1 MQKKKRN
8 GGFTLVELLVVIA
21 VLAVLAT
28 VSIVGYTSFVEKA
41 KVSVDVQTLEQL
53 NLVLMANEQS
63 GNGAQNVK
71 DAYNQIYQAGL
82 MPMYTPQGSNLGVC
96 WDSQTNRFVLF
107 QSGANAN
114 QGKIVHS
121 TDSKVSNGVEV
132 DVNNDN
138 RFFVY
143 NEPALCQHQWDEG
156 QIVQQPTCTEQ
167 GLKTETCK
175 ICQTTQNKQVDA
187 TGHNWDNGTTTTPPT
202 CQSNGTTTFCCTQCG
217 ATETETIAPTGHSE
231 VVDNAVEA
239 TCTSTGLTEGK
250 HCSVCNEVLVAQQ
263 VIGLKPHTEETIPA
277 IEPTCTTTGLTVGT
291 KCSVC
296 GETLVAQTVVDALGH
311 TESSVVVE
319 NSIAPQCTVDG
330 SYDNVIYCTVCNIE
344 LSRNTIIVD
353 ALGHTEVIDNAVEAT
368 CTNTGLTEGKHCS
381 VCNEVL
387 VAQQVVDLKPHTEQ
401 SLPAVEPTCTNT
413 GLTVGTKCSVCGE
426 TLVEQTVVGALGHTE
441 SSVVVENSLAPQCT
455 VDGSYDNVI
464 YCTVCNI
471 ELSRNTII
479 VDALGHTEVID
490 SAVEATCTSTGLTE
504 GKHCSVCEEV
514 LVAQQVVDKKA
525 HTEETIPAV
534 EPTCTNTGLT
544 VGTKCS
550 VCEEILVAQQVV
562 ETVDHNIVDGKCSY
576 CGLQVVTKTFS
587 VYSADA
593 VTVENGTY
601 TTNYASHTSTNS
613 DSMWYALTTNPDAV
627 VYRLN
632 SNVEKMDFSQF
643 FIADELA
650 GDTIYI
656 DLNGCTIAGAITLSA
671 SNVTLYVFDSSATK
685 GKVGSINVGTSGQLF
700 VWDVEISNSN
710 NKSGITSKGVDVTM
724 YSGSIHGCY
733 SEMGGGI
740 YAKDASVYMWGGEI
754 YNNVSFGDGGGI
766 FITGTEQEFVM
777 KGGHIYG
784 NRANNGG
791 GMKVKGNVTIDGGT
805 ISGNVAQGPNGNGG
819 GIYHFGGT
827 LTINGGTIGGA
838 NPYTQT
844 GDAKTMANSAQSQ
857 GAEIISEKDIVINNG
872 TVYLHD
878 YDPPY
883 SIIHYGTFSHTGNP
897 FVCQYP
903 YDMYISK

>member
-1 MQKKKRN
+1 M
-8 GGFTLVELLVVIA
+8 VELLVVIA

-319 NSIAPQCTVDG
+319 N
-330 SYDNVIYCTVCNIE
+330 
-344 LSRNTIIVD
+344 L
-353 ALGHTEVIDNAVEAT
+353 L
-368 CTNTGLTEGKHCS
+368 
-381 VCNEVL
+381 
-387 VAQQVVDLKPHTEQ
+387 
-401 SLPAVEPTCTNT
+401 
-413 GLTVGTKCSVCGE
+413 
-426 TLVEQTVVGALGHTE
+426 
-441 SSVVVENSLAPQCT
+441 
-455 VDGSYDNVI
+455 
-464 YCTVCNI
+464 
-471 ELSRNTII
+471 
-479 VDALGHTEVID
+479 
-490 SAVEATCTSTGLTE
+490 
-504 GKHCSVCEEV
+504 
-514 LVAQQVVDKKA
+514 
-525 HTEETIPAV
+525 
-534 EPTCTNTGLT
+534 
-544 VGTKCS
+544 
-550 VCEEILVAQQVV
+550 
-562 ETVDHNIVDGKCSY
+562 
-576 CGLQVVTKTFS
+576 
-587 VYSADA
+587 
-593 VTVENGTY
+593 
-601 TTNYASHTSTNS
+601 
-613 DSMWYALTTNPDAV
+613 
-627 VYRLN
+627 
-632 SNVEKMDFSQF
+632 
-643 FIADELA
+643 
-650 GDTIYI
+650 
-656 DLNGCTIAGAITLSA
+656 
-671 SNVTLYVFDSSATK
+671 
-685 GKVGSINVGTSGQLF
+685 
-700 VWDVEISNSN
+700 
-710 NKSGITSKGVDVTM
+710 
-724 YSGSIHGCY
+724 
-733 SEMGGGI
+733 
-740 YAKDASVYMWGGEI
+740 
-754 YNNVSFGDGGGI
+754 
-766 FITGTEQEFVM
+766 
-777 KGGHIYG
+777 
-784 NRANNGG
+784 
-791 GMKVKGNVTIDGGT
+791 
-805 ISGNVAQGPNGNGG
+805 
-819 GIYHFGGT
+819 
-827 LTINGGTIGGA
+827 
-838 NPYTQT
+838 
-844 GDAKTMANSAQSQ
+844 
-857 GAEIISEKDIVINNG
+857 
-872 TVYLHD
+872 
-878 YDPPY
+878 
-883 SIIHYGTFSHTGNP
+883 
-897 FVCQYP
+897 
-903 YDMYISK
+903 

>member
-217 ATETETIAPTGHSE
+217 ATETGTIAPTGHTE

-239 TCTSTGLTEGK
+239 TCANTGLTEGK
-250 HCSVCNEVLVAQQ
+250 HCSVCEEVLLAQQVVDLKPHTEQTIPAVEPTCTNTGLTTGSKCSVCGDTLVAQQ
-263 VIGLKPHTEETIPA
+263 V
-277 IEPTCTTTGLTVGT
+277 VG
-291 KCSVC
+291 
-296 GETLVAQTVVDALGH
+296 ALGH

-319 NSIAPQCTVDG
+319 NSIAPQCTADG

-368 CTNTGLTEGKHCS
+368 CANTGLTEGKHCS
-381 VCNEVL
+381 VCEEVL
-387 VAQQVVDLKPHTEQ
+387 VAQQVVDKKPHTEETL
-401 SLPAVEPTCTNT
+401 SAVDPTCTNT

-426 TLVEQTVVGALGHTE
+426 TLVEQTVV
-441 SSVVVENSLAPQCT
+441 
-455 VDGSYDNVI
+455 
-464 YCTVCNI
+464 
-471 ELSRNTII
+471 
-479 VDALGHTEVID
+479 DALGHTEVID
-490 SAVEATCTSTGLTE
+490 NAVEATCTSTGLTE
-504 GKHCSVCEEV
+504 GKHCSVCNEV
-514 LVAQQVVDKKA
+514 LVAQQVVDKKP

-544 VGTKCS
+544 VGTRCS
-550 VCEEILVAQQVV
+550 VCGETLVEQQIV

-576 CGLQVVTKTFS
+576 NCGLQVVTKTFS

-632 SNVEKMDFSQF
+632 SNVEKMDFSQI

-671 SNVTLYVFDSSATK
+671 SNVTLYVFDNSATK
-685 GKVGSINVGTSGQLF
+685 GKVGSIKVGTSGQLF

-710 NKSGITSKGVDVTM
+710 NESGITSNGVDVTM

-740 YAKDASVYMWGGEI
+740 YANNASVYLWGGEI

-791 GMKVKGNVTIDGGT
+791 GMKVKGNITIDGGT
-805 ISGNVAQGPNGNGG
+805 ISGNVAQSTNGNGG

-857 GAEIISEKDIVINNG
+857 GAEIISENNIVINNG

-883 SIIHYGTFSHTGNP
+883 SIIYYGKFSHTGNP

-903 YDMYISK
+903 YDMYIINISS

>member
-239 TCTSTGLTEGK
+239 TCTNTGLTEGK

-263 VIGLKPHTEETIPA
+263 VVDLKPHTEQSLPA
-277 IEPTCTTTGLTVGT
+277 VEPTCTNTGLTTGT

-296 GETLVAQTVVDALGH
+296 GETIVEQQVVGALGH

-330 SYDNVIYCTVCNIE
+330 SYDNVTYCTVCNIE

-387 VAQQVVDLKPHTEQ
+387 VAQQVVDKKAHTEETL
-401 SLPAVEPTCTNT
+401 SAVEPTCTNT

-426 TLVEQTVVGALGHTE
+426 TIVAQQVVGALGHTE
-441 SSVVVENSLAPQCT
+441 VV
-455 VDGSYDNVI
+455 DN
-464 YCTVCNI
+464 
-471 ELSRNTII
+471 
-479 VDALGHTEVID
+479 
-490 SAVEATCTSTGLTE
+490 AVEATCTSTGLTE
-504 GKHCSVCEEV
+504 GKHCSVCNEV
-514 LVAQQVVDKKA
+514 LVAQQVVGLKP

-576 CGLQVVTKTFS
+576 CGLQVATKTFS

-601 TTNYASHTSTNS
+601 TTNYSAVNLQTETDFLLDTTLNNGTIAIKLGK
-613 DSMWYALTTNPDAV
+613 DLTAL
-627 VYRLN
+627 
-632 SNVEKMDFSQF
+632 DFSTYYWNG
-643 FIADELA
+643 ETNNS
-650 GDTIYI
+650 TIYL
-656 DLNGCTIAGAITLSA
+656 DLSGCTIAGAITLSA

-685 GKVGSINVGTSGQLF
+685 GKVGRINVGTSGQLF

-710 NKSGITSKGVDVTM
+710 NKSGITSNSVDVTM
-724 YSGSIHGCY
+724 YSGSIHGCISLEHGGGINCINANVTIY
-733 SEMGGGI
+733 DGKIYNNIAHTNGGGI
-740 YAKDASVYMWGGEI
+740 YVSNGMIYLFGGEF
-754 YNNVSFGDGGGI
+754 YLNQATSDGGGI
-766 FITGTEQEFVM
+766 CVLGSTNQDALIMEN
-777 KGGHIYG
+777 GHIYS
-784 NRANNGG
+784 NNANNGG
-791 GMKVKGNVTIDGGT
+791 GIHVKGNLVINGGT
-805 ISGNVAQGPNGNGG
+805 ISGNPAVIGG
-819 GIYHFGGT
+819 GIRHHSGT
-827 LTINGGTIGGA
+827 ITINNGTIGGP
-838 NPYTQT
+838 NTN
-844 GDAKTMANSAQSQ
+844 GDAKIMANQATSQ
-857 GAEIISEKDIVINNG
+857 GAEIFSQNILEYNG
-872 TVYLHD
+872 GTLYLHNNSV
-878 YDPPY
+878 PY
-883 SIIHYGTFSHTGNP
+883 SIYCSQFNINGQNI
-897 FVCQYP
+897 VCTENVYN
-903 YDMYISK
+903 YIRWY

>member
-107 QSGANAN
+107 QSEANAN

-217 ATETETIAPTGHSE
+217 ATETETIAPTGHTE
-231 VVDNAVEA
+231 VVD
-239 TCTSTGLTEGK
+239 S
-250 HCSVCNEVLVAQQ
+250 
-263 VIGLKPHTEETIPA
+263 A
-277 IEPTCTTTGLTVGT
+277 I
-291 KCSVC
+291 
-296 GETLVAQTVVDALGH
+296 
-311 TESSVVVE
+311 
-319 NSIAPQCTVDG
+319 
-330 SYDNVIYCTVCNIE
+330 
-344 LSRNTIIVD
+344 
-353 ALGHTEVIDNAVEAT
+353 EAT
-368 CTNTGLTEGKHCS
+368 CTN
-381 VCNEVL
+381 
-387 VAQQVVDLKPHTEQ
+387 
-401 SLPAVEPTCTNT
+401 
-413 GLTVGTKCSVCGE
+413 
-426 TLVEQTVVGALGHTE
+426 
-441 SSVVVENSLAPQCT
+441 
-455 VDGSYDNVI
+455 
-464 YCTVCNI
+464 
-471 ELSRNTII
+471 
-479 VDALGHTEVID
+479 
-490 SAVEATCTSTGLTE
+490 TGLTE

-514 LVAQQVVDKKA
+514 LVAQQIVDKKA

-550 VCEEILVAQQVV
+550 VCGETLVAQTVVGALGHTEVIDNAVEATCTSTGLTEGKHCSVCEEVLVAQQVIGLKPHTEETIPAVEPTCTTTGLTTGSKCSVCDATLVAQQVV

-601 TTNYASHTSTNS
+601 TTNYSAVNLQTETDFLLDTTLNNGTIAIKLGK
-613 DSMWYALTTNPDAV
+613 DLTAL
-627 VYRLN
+627 
-632 SNVEKMDFSQF
+632 DFSTYYWNG
-643 FIADELA
+643 ETNNS
-650 GDTIYI
+650 TIYL
-656 DLNGCTIAGAITLSA
+656 DLSGCTIAGAITLSA

-685 GKVGSINVGTSGQLF
+685 GKVGRINVGTSGQLF

-710 NKSGITSKGVDVTM
+710 NKSGITSNSVDVTM
-724 YSGSIHGCY
+724 YSGSIHGCISLEHGGGINCINANVTIY
-733 SEMGGGI
+733 DGKIYNNIAHTNGGGI
-740 YAKDASVYMWGGEI
+740 YVSNGMIYLFGGEF
-754 YNNVSFGDGGGI
+754 YLNQATSDGGGI
-766 FITGTEQEFVM
+766 CVLGSTNQDALIMEN
-777 KGGHIYG
+777 GHIYS
-784 NRANNGG
+784 NNANNGG
-791 GMKVKGNVTIDGGT
+791 GIHVKGNLVINGGT
-805 ISGNVAQGPNGNGG
+805 ISGNSAVIGG
-819 GIYHFGGT
+819 GIRHHSGT
-827 LTINGGTIGGA
+827 ITINNGTIGGP
-838 NPYTQT
+838 NTN
-844 GDAKTMANSAQSQ
+844 GDAKIMANQATSQ
-857 GAEIISEKDIVINNG
+857 GAEIFSQNILEYNG
-872 TVYLHD
+872 GTLYLHNNSV
-878 YDPPY
+878 PY
-883 SIIHYGTFSHTGNP
+883 SIYCSQFNNNGQNI
-897 FVCQYP
+897 VCTENVYN
-903 YDMYISK
+903 YIRWY

>member
-217 ATETETIAPTGHSE
+217 ATETETIAPTGHTE
-231 VVDNAVEA
+231 VV
-239 TCTSTGLTEGK
+239 
-250 HCSVCNEVLVAQQ
+250 
-263 VIGLKPHTEETIPA
+263 
-277 IEPTCTTTGLTVGT
+277 
-291 KCSVC
+291 
-296 GETLVAQTVVDALGH
+296 
-311 TESSVVVE
+311 
-319 NSIAPQCTVDG
+319 
-330 SYDNVIYCTVCNIE
+330 
-344 LSRNTIIVD
+344 
-353 ALGHTEVIDNAVEAT
+353 DNAVEAT

-381 VCNEVL
+381 VCEEVL

-401 SLPAVEPTCTNT
+401 TLPAVEPTCTNT

-426 TLVEQTVVGALGHTE
+426 TLVAQQVVDALGHTE
-441 SSVVVENSLAPQCT
+441 NSVVVENSIAPQCT
-455 VDGSYDNVI
+455 VDGSYDNVV

-479 VDALGHTEVID
+479 VDAIGHTEVID
-490 SAVEATCTSTGLTE
+490 NAVEAT
-504 GKHCSVCEEV
+504 
-514 LVAQQVVDKKA
+514 
-525 HTEETIPAV
+525 
-534 EPTCTNTGLT
+534 
-544 VGTKCS
+544 
-550 VCEEILVAQQVV
+550 
-562 ETVDHNIVDGKCSY
+562 
-576 CGLQVVTKTFS
+576 
-587 VYSADA
+587 
-593 VTVENGTY
+593 
-601 TTNYASHTSTNS
+601 
-613 DSMWYALTTNPDAV
+613 
-627 VYRLN
+627 
-632 SNVEKMDFSQF
+632 
-643 FIADELA
+643 
-650 GDTIYI
+650 
-656 DLNGCTIAGAITLSA
+656 
-671 SNVTLYVFDSSATK
+671 
-685 GKVGSINVGTSGQLF
+685 
-700 VWDVEISNSN
+700 
-710 NKSGITSKGVDVTM
+710 
-724 YSGSIHGCY
+724 
-733 SEMGGGI
+733 
-740 YAKDASVYMWGGEI
+740 
-754 YNNVSFGDGGGI
+754 
-766 FITGTEQEFVM
+766 
-777 KGGHIYG
+777 
-784 NRANNGG
+784 
-791 GMKVKGNVTIDGGT
+791 
-805 ISGNVAQGPNGNGG
+805 
-819 GIYHFGGT
+819 
-827 LTINGGTIGGA
+827 
-838 NPYTQT
+838 
-844 GDAKTMANSAQSQ
+844 
-857 GAEIISEKDIVINNG
+857 
-872 TVYLHD
+872 
-878 YDPPY
+878 
-883 SIIHYGTFSHTGNP
+883 
-897 FVCQYP
+897 
-903 YDMYISK
+903 